1 MASSTIKTLHVKVV
15 DITDTYVVLDNA
27 ARLQKD
33 GLVLDYRQT
42 VSGVQLL
49 YIAQDD
55 QTFPRIQEQLYKN
68 VRGQLL
74 F

>member
-1 MASSTIKTLHVKVV
+1 MVKTLHVKVV

>member
-1 MASSTIKTLHVKVV
+1 MKVV
-15 DITDTYVVLDNA
+15 DITDIYIVLDNA

-42 VSGVQLL
+42 VEGVQLL

-68 VRGQLL
+68 VRYQLM

>member
-1 MASSTIKTLHVKVV
+1 MAKTLHVKVV

-33 GLVLDYRQT
+33 GLVIDYRQT
-42 VSGVQLL
+42 VKGVQLL
-49 YIAQDD
+49 YDAQND

-68 VRGQLL
+68 VRYQLM

>member
-15 DITDTYVVLDNA
+15 DVTDTYVVLDNA
-27 ARLQKD
+27 AGLQKD

>member
-1 MASSTIKTLHVKVV
+1 MAKTLHVKVV